1 MMINI
6 LYKNDI
12 KKEGKET
19 SLNGA
24 QNKIENKTSEEK
36 IKRSLMKTISWRV
49 IGTLDTVLI
58 SYLITGTIAMAISI
72 GGIELVSKMGLYFFH
87 ERAWNK
93 IKWGK

>member
-1 MMINI
+1 MILDF
-6 LYKNDI
+6 LYKKDI
-12 KKEGKET
+12 EKDDDSIYLSK
-19 SLNGA
+19 A
-24 QNKIENKTSEEK
+24 SEEK

-58 SYLITGTIAMAISI
+58 SYLVTGTIAMAVSI

-87 ERAWNK
+87 ERAWNR

>member
-1 MMINI
+1 MEKIF
-6 LYKNDI
+6 
-12 KKEGKET
+12 
-19 SLNGA
+19 SLNLREE
-24 QNKIENKTSEEK
+24 KEERSSEEK
-36 IKRSLMKTISWRV
+36 IKRSLLKTISWRV

-58 SYLITGTIAMAISI
+58 SYLITGMVAMAISI